1 MNLRVQPSVNSALE
15 PVFVESL
22 AARDGAALRD
32 EFLSHDEFI
41 VLADFLPPACL
52 QTLLA
57 ALPSLAPQVHRN
69 YIPHHKKGGSVSRFA
84 LDAAAPQFA
93 ALYHLPAL
101 LTLLRALTE
110 QTLQICPAEDPHAY
124 ALYYYTEPGD
134 HIGYHYDTSY
144 YAGARYTVLL
154 GLLEDSS
161 CRFEYQ
167 LYTKDPAR
175 TPEIASLQLAPGML
189 VLFNGDKLYHRV
201 TPLGRHERRIA
212 LTLEYV
218 TSSQMHPVRRFVSNM
233 KDSIAYFGFKQVF
246 SRRRI

>member
-1 MNLRVQPSVNSALE
+1 MNLRAQPAVNSALE
-15 PVFVESL
+15 PMFAESL
-22 AARDGAALRD
+22 AARDGAALRGQ
-32 EFLSHDEFI
+32 FLSHDEFI

-57 ALPSLAPQVHRN
+57 ALPGLASQVHRN

-93 ALYHLPAL
+93 ELYQLPAL
-101 LTLLRALTE
+101 LALLRGLTGQAL
-110 QTLQICPAEDPHAY
+110 QACPADDPHAY

-154 GLLEDSS
+154 GLLDASS

-167 LYTKDPAR
+167 LYKKDPAR
-175 TPEIASLQLAPGML
+175 TTEIASLQLTPGML

-201 TPLGRHERRIA
+201 TPLGRHEQRIA

-218 TSSQMHPVRRFVSNM
+218 TSNQIHPVRRFVSNM